1 MSYVNGCYLLVS
13 YYFGL
18 EDFTSCCNELVIDI
32 SILLNVFELRLYY
45 LYLVVLMSLIS
56 FNEIVEICKC
66 QSY

>member
-1 MSYVNGCYLLVS
+1 ML
-13 YYFGL
+13 GL